1 MFEFLKSKPAPSGPV
16 EFELAVEV
24 GRPAAEV
31 YALLDWADPRNAKRQ
46 LGHSIAP
53 IDSDPA
59 RWRLVMTEMPDHR
72 FDMTIIE
79 AVPHRS
85 YAFSTDIQP
94 RVGRLESD
102 EERYSIEAL
111 GEDRCQLSLVTIA
124 EFQDGLSMKQFEQ
137 ELAMMTL
144 ACQRA
149 LIKLKLHAEQGL
161 DALRALEAQIG

>member
-16 EFELAVEV
+16 EFELAVDV

-53 IDSDPA
+53 IDGDPA
-59 RWRLVMTEMPDHR
+59 RYRLVMTEMPDHR

-85 YAFSTDIQP
+85 YVFSTDIQP

-111 GEDRCQLSLVTIA
+111 GEDRCKLKLVTVA